1 METFLPFQADLE
13 PGHRGLQPLH
23 VEGLEDLYQR
33 CLSAQ
38 THSQGLGLRGLQPCS
53 LEDLVQPLPEAQSL
67 PRQALAIE
75 VQLVGSQAQPFDKL
89 GDISIEPFVGRLQAV
104 THGVELALWK
114 MKTLAVYLRFGVVA
128 ADELPAAPHGE
139 GLQQIVKRFPVL
151 FGLDKVAAQAGDA
164 HAGQVVVPVAGLP
177 SSMQVSIPNL
187 VHLPLSDARRILPLL
202 HGEELQPWQAVPCN
216 LLVFLPTSPDIV
228 LPSSEGLYVHPCWG
242 LGPQRFCTDLD
253 GDP

>member
-1 METFLPFQADLE
+1 LETSLSFQADLE
-13 PGHRGLQPLH
+13 PGHRGLQPLQ

-38 THSQGLGLRGLQPCS
+38 THSQGLGLLGLQPCS

-75 VQLVGSQAQPFDKL
+75 VQVVGSQAQPFDKL
-89 GDISIEPFVGRLQAV
+89 GDISIEPFVGRLQVV

-139 GLQQIVKRFPVL
+139 GLQQIVKRLPVL
-151 FGLDKVAAQAGDA
+151 LGLDKVAAQAGDA
-164 HAGQVVVPVAGLP
+164 HAGQVVVPVAGDEP
-177 SSMQVSIPNL
+177 
-187 VHLPLSDARRILPLL
+187 
-202 HGEELQPWQAVPCN
+202 N
-216 LLVFLPTSPDIV
+216 LLVEVKKAGVDGRGGHQDELLAFVCAEQTRQVIV
-228 LPSSEGLYVHPCWG
+228 AIGRGVAEVVRFVHDDQVGVSVGFHREVTLAEP
-242 LGPQRFCTDLD
+242 LL
-253 GDP
+253 